1 MDVETET
8 AILVKVRRGLESD
21 LVDARLRCESIEV
34 RLALLNSVIA
44 HVCAHEY
51 IEDEIEIVGLSP
63 RMERVTFCKVCG
75 MSPTSVRASMAASNS
90 YALLD
95 TL

>member
-1 MDVETET
+1 MEA

-51 IEDEIEIVGLSP
+51 IEDEIETGGISP
-63 RMERVTFCKVCG
+63 RIERVTFCKVCG
-75 MSPTSVRASMAASNS
+75 MSPTSVQASMAASSS

-95 TL
+95 AL